1 MSYIKNSP
9 EYQKYMEDAAREDTR
24 SFDNY
29 ADYRYWVEQERKKK
43 EMERLNS
50 LPSQQENQQPKQS

>member
-1 MSYIKNSP
+1 MGYIKNSP

-29 ADYRYWVEQERKKK
+29 ADYRYWVRKEQEKREK
-43 EMERLNS
+43 S
-50 LPSQQENQQPKQS
+50 LPSSTEKDQSNG